1 MDVFAA
7 AQTLNRK
14 AALEEWYQICDP
26 TLAFTDSSYLE
37 MLDLWRAKAGARKMP
52 NRSDM
57 TLRDLKGVLRH
68 LLILERVEQNPSRFR
83 IRLIGTSLT
92 SLAGDHTGKMVDEIL
107 PAEDLHRLTQCW
119 DLVLDVEQP
128 LRFLG
133 RVHLEGKEYL
143 TAENLYV
150 PLANDNE
157 EPAFVLGLCRYTPR
171 NRDVEATWENQLAS
185 LPGGLL

>member
-1 MDVFAA
+1 MKEG
-7 AQTLNRK
+7 AQ
-14 AALEEWYQICDP
+14 
-26 TLAFTDSSYLE
+26 
-37 MLDLWRAKAGARKMP
+37 
-52 NRSDM
+52 
-57 TLRDLKGVLRH
+57 V
-68 LLILERVEQNPSRFR
+68 
-83 IRLIGTSLT
+83 TSLT